1 MSQPAKSFSI
11 WDTKMITYIG
21 INGRNDIPRFLNEEG
36 LTGLGVEIGTH
47 LGEYANL
54 ILNTWRGTLYC
65 IDPWQDA
72 PDYEAQIPLLW
83 GGSDR
88 AEHKRKAEERFR
100 PYIAR
105 DRCRIMALTSQD
117 AVQFFQNNSL
127 DFVYVDGN
135 HQMEHVLNDLQWW
148 WPKLRSGGYMFGHD
162 FVCPGETYGWA
173 GHIQPAVTTFC
184 MNYGV
189 DYSLIPEGNLPWSF
203 AIRKP

>member
-1 MSQPAKSFSI
+1 
-11 WDTKMITYIG
+11 MITYIG

-47 LGEYANL
+47 IGDYAL
-54 ILNTWRGTLYC
+54 TILNTWRGTLYC
-65 IDPWQDA
+65 VDPWDNL
-72 PDYEAQIPLLW
+72 PDYESQLPYLA
-83 GGSDR
+83 GGTDQR
-88 AEHKRKAEERFR
+88 ANKKKAEERLW

-105 DRCRIMALTSQD
+105 DRCRTLALTSQD
-117 AVQFFQNNSL
+117 AVQFFQNDSL

-135 HQMEHVLNDLQWW
+135 HLMEHVLNDLQWW
-148 WPKLRSGGYMFGHD
+148 WPKLRSGSYMFGHD
-162 FVCPGETYGWA
+162 FLCPGETNHGW
-173 GHIQPAVTTFC
+173 GLHIQPAVTTFC